1 MSWIIIILILIVVG
15 VILLPGLIL
24 AFKVYS
30 LKRKFTKQY
39 QDFINTQQ
47 GSGSSD
53 NNDYSDRHEKI
64 FDESMGEYI
73 EFEEIPDD
81 ENSTEE
87 FKSENIPF
95 PSADSQVEEA
105 EWEDI

>member
-30 LKRKFTKQY
+30 LKRKFTRQY

-47 GSGSSD
+47 GNSSAEDNSGC
-53 NNDYSDRHEKI
+53 HEKI
-64 FDESMGEYI
+64 FDDSMGEYV

-81 ENSTEE
+81 ENPEE
-87 FKSENIPF
+87 EYKSEDYMYSNGG
-95 PSADSQVEEA
+95 SQVEDA